1 MHTRPWSRHFAPSE
15 NQHVCT
21 TCRHKLRSP
30 RRTLHEHNLNLSRH
44 SNPTA
49 FTHAR
54 TPNTKKGHPGFLW
67 VQTQRGGKLR
77 PGTQGIA
84 TPGSTSRF
92 HDLDHRTASVGGA
105 GVCVLPKEIPEVT
118 KKSPLPSA
126 SRRYILCSRKA
137 KTTGS
142 AQGHGQIRLRN
153 S

>member
-1 MHTRPWSRHFAPSE
+1 MRMHTRPWSRHFAPSE

-30 RRTLHEHNLNLSRH
+30 RRTKHKINLSRH

-49 FTHAR
+49 FTHAQ
-54 TPNTKKGHPGFLW
+54 TPNTKKDHPGFLC

-77 PGTQGIA
+77 PGTRGIA
-84 TPGSTSRF
+84 TPGSTSKF
-92 HDLDHRTASVGGA
+92 HDLDHSTAFVGGTEESD
-105 GVCVLPKEIPEVT
+105 LPEEIPEVT